1 MQVRTLTVMRTNV
14 NDTARDI
21 LASDGAGSVTLGR
34 IARELGVERSSLYQH
49 FASED
54 ELLGWLAADALLKQ
68 MCELESADQDLLAQA
83 HAYRL
88 FALEHP
94 RRYRLITEFRL
105 PLDAPPDAL
114 RARPPRAFLDQLGP
128 DVARAA
134 WAFMHGMVE
143 LELDERFPPDTDVDG
158 AWRAGLAALG
168 AIAAPQANGHNG
180 SCVAGHPPLE

>member
-68 MCELESADQDLLAQA
+68 TCELESADQDLLAQA

-88 FALEHP
+88 FALDHP
-94 RRYRLITEFRL
+94 RRYRLITECRL
-105 PLDAPPDAL
+105 PRDAPPDAL
-114 RARPPRAFLDQLGP
+114 RARPPRAFLEQLGP

-158 AWRAGLAALG
+158 AWRAGIAALG